1 MDRVF
6 LYNLRK
12 IHNLKLD
19 FIGKSSL
26 SHVWSILS
34 FSLKIKISIDSSVGF
49 MRFSYKLYCEILILL
64 RERLDKFGAEFLDT
78 LFNEMCLLLILS
90 QRGLILFVEG
100 IRVDFLKELLF
111 KVFLLLR
118 IEFLIFK
125 FLLNDEFK
133 LVFIKSN
140 FFPNIFKSVDL

>member
-1 MDRVF
+1 
-6 LYNLRK
+6 
-12 IHNLKLD
+12 
-19 FIGKSSL
+19 
-26 SHVWSILS
+26 
-34 FSLKIKISIDSSVGF
+34 